1 MMASTLSTT
10 LQRVLTLLTGLLIL
24 KVTVA
29 VMLGYVNY
37 LPPNFGSDF
46 LRGRERYFFGAYQWA
61 FYTHIASGPVSL
73 FLGVILISDR
83 FRMRYSKWHRFLGR
97 AQAANV
103 LLLVTPS
110 GLWMAWYTSTGIIA
124 GIGFAILAVLTATCV
139 ALGWRAAVKRRFQV
153 HRRWMWRCF
162 LLLCS
167 AVVLRLVAGFG
178 TVLGVQSMWFDP
190 VASWM
195 SWLVPLGTFEVS
207 RLIAARATLQR
218 AAHALRPATR

>member
-1 MMASTLSTT
+1 MTNTHTTT
-10 LQRVLTLLTGLLIL
+10 LQRVLILLTGLLIL

-37 LPPNFGSDF
+37 LPPNFDSDF

-61 FYTHIASGPVSL
+61 FYTHIASGPAAL
-73 FLGVILISDR
+73 ILGVILISER
-83 FRMRYSKWHRFLGR
+83 FRMRHPKWHRFLGR
-97 AQAANV
+97 IQAANV

-110 GLWMAWYTSTGIIA
+110 GLWMAWYTSTGTVA
-124 GIGFAILAVLTATCV
+124 GIGFALLAVLTGTCV

-167 AVVLRLVAGFG
+167 AVVLRLVAGIG

-195 SWLVPLGTFEVS
+195 SWLVPLVTFEVG
-207 RLIAARATLQR
+207 RLIAARATPQR
-218 AAHALRPATR
+218 TAHVLRPAAR